1 MLKKEGEEK
10 ENIKGTEAN
19 LKELEWLK
27 LEQAKQQN
35 KEQQCWIITP
45 LPKNYKCI

>member
-1 MLKKEGEEK
+1 MLKKEGEKK